1 MPEEVQQ
8 SSIKLPQFWPT
19 DPDLWFAQAEAEF
32 VLRNITSDQTKYS
45 LLVQALDQET
55 ARRVRDVF
63 KTPVAEVSI
72 EDIVAFEAAEIDIDA
87 PVPIDVTQ
95 GDARTQFQQ
104 TVPGDSGFSQMVGE
118 TEAGRRR

>member
-1 MPEEVQQ
+1 MALSVVMEGSRTATEAVDQQVEV
-8 SSIKLPQFWPT
+8 SVSVEVGEVATGGILI
-19 DPDLWFAQAEAEF
+19 
-32 VLRNITSDQTKYS
+32 RTSNTR
-45 LLVQALDQET
+45 T
-55 ARRVRDVF
+55 GRDVF
-63 KTPVAEVSI
+63 KTPVAEVAV
-72 EDIVAFEAAEIDIDA
+72 ENIVAFKAAEIDIDA